1 MKTIPCMEGLAAN
14 ATRVWGI
21 LPVMVGEVLWQLG
34 EVTVAE
40 CMVKLYSSRGYMYK
54 REQAEDSQSYRIA
67 EDLWDGWLGEGTLF
81 KTHGECYPRF
91 EKRVREASPKTDVDS
106 QAEDLV

>member
-1 MKTIPCMEGLAAN
+1 MKTIPCMEGLAAH

-34 EVTVAE
+34 EVTVAG
-40 CMVKLYSSRGYMYK
+40 CVVKLYSSQGYTYK
-54 REQAEDSQSYRIA
+54 REHAEHSQSYHIA

-81 KTHGECYPRF
+81 KTHCECYPPF
-91 EKRVREASPKTDVDS
+91 EKHVRETSPKTDVDS
-106 QAEDLV
+106 